1 MKSHSLIISLIL
13 MVGYLTPVQAVTDAE
28 LEALEQQI
36 EQQEADEQKQ
46 TEAEAK
52 RKAEA
57 EKLDKKKRLAEL
69 EKQRKEELRRLDEEA
84 SAEEKRRRL
93 EVDRQVEIER
103 KREKEAEEEQKRQE
117 DERKRLKLAEDKL
130 HEEKR
135 IEEQYQARKKAI
147 QAIQGEWKSDYGTI
161 KFYENSDE
169 QIAGDYSGFFV
180 IGGTIIG
187 SLEGNKLSGYWFQ
200 TNSASECSKKHNGY
214 THWGHLV
221 FQFQNE
227 YRDFIGKWG
236 YCDDEIVKSWNGQK
250 K

>member
-1 MKSHSLIISLIL
+1 MKSLSLIVCLIL
-13 MVGYLTPVQAVTDAE
+13 MVGYLTSVVAVTDAE
-28 LEALEQQI
+28 LEALEKQI
-36 EQQEADEQKQ
+36 EQQEAEQKEQ
-46 TEAEAK
+46 V
-52 RKAEA
+52 KAEA
-57 EKLDKKKRLAEL
+57 NRKAKEEAKRLAEL
-69 EKQRKEELRRLDEEA
+69 ERKAQEKQKRIEEETG
-84 SAEEKRRRL
+84 AEEKRRRL

-130 HEEKR
+130 HEEKH
-135 IEEQYQARKKAI
+135 IEEQYQARKKVI

-187 SLEGNKLSGYWFQ
+187 ALEGNKLSGYWFQ

-236 YCDDEIVKSWNGQK
+236 YCDDEVVKSWNGQK